1 MPVAYSY
8 VRFSTAEQK
17 KGDSL
22 RRQLELS
29 EAYAIENSLTLDS
42 DFHLHDL
49 GFSAFDRSNIERGA
63 LGGFLEAIKR
73 KRIVPGSYLLVESLD
88 RLSRDKVLAALE
100 IFISILSHGITI
112 VTLADRMIYNS
123 ESVGSNFGN
132 LIISITVMARAHEE
146 SVTKSRRILAAW
158 ESKRSNI
165 SRKKLTAQCPRWLKL
180 NEEKT
185 EFLFVPERA
194 ALVIEI
200 LAWHKAG
207 LGQSVIAKM
216 LNQRGEKPFGHG
228 KGWHSSY
235 IQKII
240 NSDALYGEFQPRLWN
255 RGENSAEGEPIQNY
269 FPALITK
276 EEFNLLKN
284 FRSERRFPG
293 ARAKKS
299 SDIPNI
305 LSGIVKC
312 GYCASTMVLTT
323 TSAKRTRSEDG
334 GGISRPS
341 KKVLVCDGA
350 RRGLGCYAVQWDYNA
365 VEKSFLSF
373 CSSIDLPMLLNDSQR
388 VEADK
393 KREMNVSER
402 LASANVSIIDCES
415 RLEKLLSAL
424 ETAQDSDAI
433 VRRIKKVELDLSK
446 MSAEKIVLEREL
458 SSLMTTGHN
467 ISAHAESIQNAIET
481 LNSLTGEQRLITRS
495 MLSENIRHLIEA
507 VRLYPAGRLIAPE
520 KLASLRSELLANGW
534 EEGRVDEYLAN
545 AYRTKP
551 LRTGR
556 GIRGRYA
563 SRADIGRFFVI
574 KARNGSTRVVFP
586 DFEDPSKVLVNLG
599 DA

>member
-17 KGDSL
+17 RGDSL

-29 EAYAIENSLTLDS
+29 EKYAVENSLTLDRN
-42 DFHLHDL
+42 FHLHDL
-49 GFSAFDRSNIERGA
+49 GFSAFDRSNIDRGA
-63 LGGFLEAIKR
+63 LGGFLEAIKQR
-73 KRIVPGSYLLVESLD
+73 RIAPGSYLLVESLD

-112 VTLADRMIYNS
+112 VTLADRMIYSS

-158 ESKRSNI
+158 EAKRSNI
-165 SRKKLTAQCPRWLKL
+165 GRKKLTAQCPRWLKL

-194 ALVIEI
+194 ALVNEI
-200 LAWHKAG
+200 LSWHKAG
-207 LGQSVIAKM
+207 LGQSIIAKM

-235 IQKII
+235 VQKII
-240 NSDALYGEFQPRLWN
+240 NSVALYGEFQPRIWN
-255 RGENSAEGEPIQNY
+255 RGKNNAEGEAIQNY

-299 SDIPNI
+299 TDIPNL

-312 GYCASTMVLTT
+312 GYCGSTMILTT
-323 TSAKRTRSEDG
+323 TSAKRMCLEDG
-334 GGISRPS
+334 GGIIRPS

-350 RRGLGCYAVQWDYNA
+350 RRGLGCYAVQWDYTA
-365 VEKSFLSF
+365 LEKSFLSF
-373 CSSIDLPMLLNDSQR
+373 CSSIDLPMLLNDSQM
-388 VEADK
+388 VDADK
-393 KREMNVSER
+393 KREMNLSER
-402 LASANVSIIDCES
+402 LISVNVSIVDYEA

-424 ETAQDSDAI
+424 ETAKNSDAI
-433 VRRIKKVELDLSK
+433 VRRIKEIELELSRV
-446 MSAEKIVLEREL
+446 SSEKITVEQQL
-458 SSLMTTGHN
+458 SSIEAKSHD
-467 ISAHAESIQNAIET
+467 ISGRAESVQHAIES
-481 LNSLTGEQRLITRS
+481 LDSLTGEQRLITRS
-495 MLSENIRHLIEA
+495 MVSENIRNLIEA
-507 VRLYPAGRLIAPE
+507 VNLYPAGRLISPE
-520 KLASLRSELLANGW
+520 RLASLRSELLANGW
-534 EEGRVDEYLAN
+534 EEGRVEQYLKN
-545 AYRTKP
+545 THQTKP

-556 GIRGRYA
+556 GVRGRYA

-574 KARNGSTRVVFP
+574 KARNGGARVVFP
-586 DFEDPSKVLVNLG
+586 DFEDPSKVKVVLG

>member
-1 MPVAYSY
+1 MPIAYSY

-17 KGDSL
+17 RGDSL

-29 EAYAIENSLTLDS
+29 EKYAIENSLTLDNN
-42 DFHLHDL
+42 FHLHDL
-49 GFSAFDRSNIERGA
+49 GFSAFDRSNIDRGA
-63 LGGFLEAIKR
+63 LGGFLEAIKQH
-73 KRIVPGSYLLVESLD
+73 RIAPGSYLLVESLD

-112 VTLADRMIYNS
+112 VTLADRMIYSS

-158 ESKRSNI
+158 EAKRSNI
-165 SRKKLTAQCPRWLKL
+165 DRKKLTAQCPRWLKL
-180 NEEKT
+180 NEGKT

-200 LAWHKAG
+200 LSWHKAG

-235 IQKII
+235 VQKII
-240 NSDALYGEFQPRLWN
+240 NSVALYGEFQPRIWN
-255 RGENSAEGEPIQNY
+255 RGENSAEGEAIQNY

-284 FRSERRFPG
+284 SRSERRFPG

-299 SDIPNI
+299 TDIPNL

-312 GYCASTMVLTT
+312 GYCGSTMILTT
-323 TSAKRTRSEDG
+323 TSAKRMCLEDG
-334 GGISRPS
+334 GGVIRPS

-350 RRGLGCYAVQWDYNA
+350 RRGVGCYAVQWDYVA

-373 CSSIDLPMLLNDSQR
+373 CSSIDLPVLLNDSQM
-388 VEADK
+388 AGIDK
-393 KREMNVSER
+393 KREMNLAER
-402 LASANVSIIDCES
+402 LISSNVSIIDYES

-424 ETAQDSDAI
+424 ETAQSSDAI
-433 VRRIKKVELDLSK
+433 TRRIKEIEVKLYGIS
-446 MSAEKIVLEREL
+446 SEKIILEREIA
-458 SSLMTTGHN
+458 SIATKNHD
-467 ISAHAESIQNAIET
+467 ISGRAESIQQAIES
-481 LNSLTGEQRLITRS
+481 LESLTGEQRLITRS
-495 MLSENIRHLIEA
+495 MISDNIRNLIEA
-507 VRLYPAGRLIAPE
+507 VNLYPAGRLIAPE
-520 KLASLRSELLANGW
+520 RLASLRAELLANGW

-545 AYRTKP
+545 THRTKP

-586 DFEDPSKVLVNLG
+586 DFEDPSKVLVTLG